1 MCEEKAVTKKK
12 KEVNNEQQNR
22 IKKKKKK
29 NKNKHTHNQGDTQ
42 PLDMSRRRPVQ
53 AQTKKKDNP
62 YLN

>member
-22 IKKKKKK
+22 IKKKKQQHKDTD
-29 NKNKHTHNQGDTQ
+29 THHRGDTQ
-42 PLDMSRRRPVQ
+42 ALDMSRSRPVQ